1 MDEQI
6 RQVLLKC
13 LEIDTKIKNDQLSID
28 LEEWDSLHHIQI
40 VLEIED
46 KYNLEIPDEDLPL
59 LTSHSDICAYVAI
72 KSGIVE
78 LENE

>member
-6 RQVLLKC
+6 RQILLKC
-13 LEIDTKIKNDQLSID
+13 LEVDTKIQNEKLSID

-46 KYNLEIPDEDLPL
+46 KYDLPRFG
-59 LTSHSDICAYVAI
+59 YVVFLSSI
-72 KSGIVE
+72 KLID
-78 LENE
+78 LKLAL

>member
-6 RQVLLKC
+6 RQLLLKC
-13 LEIDTKIKNDQLSID
+13 LEVDPKIQNEKLSIG

-46 KYNLEIPDEDLPL
+46 KYDLEIPDEDLPL
-59 LTSHSDICAYVAI
+59 LTSPRDICAYVTI
-72 KSGIVE
+72 KSGTVN
-78 LENE
+78 LKND

>member
-1 MDEQI
+1 MDEKI
-6 RQVLLKC
+6 RQLLLKC
-13 LEIDTKIKNDQLSID
+13 LEVDTKIQNDKLSID

-59 LTSHSDICAYVAI
+59 LTSHRDICAYVTI
-72 KSGIVE
+72 KSGTVNS
-78 LENE
+78 END